1 MITCDPLCTE
11 RTPNGFCKHSA
22 CIRPKQIS
30 GTQENAIIFFPY
42 TVGLV
47 TFQNRQEMEQWII
60 CRQAEME
67 AHRFESN
74 RLLSNDIIHNNIQ
87 G

>member
-47 TFQNRQEMEQWII
+47 TFHSREELEGWIVS
-60 CRQAEME
+60 RQAEME
-67 AHRFESN
+67 AYRFEDN
-74 RLLSNDIIHNNIQ
+74 RLQSNDIIHNNIQ
-87 G
+87 R